1 MTTPSDKENALD
13 KEQHPLTLQPPTTA
27 SNTRDTKEEV
37 DVFDPDHTFHV
48 PKDDNNDTLTE
59 LYKELSQLDEKENK
73 AKDGSITDT
82 EFHNI
87 QRLIRKKR
95 REVKI
100 KIQEL
105 SFDRDYNKYKAET
118 KPTSRSAKENKKF
131 EVPTQ
136 ILQNLT
142 LEEEKKT
149 EYYRTLNI
157 ASHYRDKIENLYKEI
172 ETLMENMEGTLPEY
186 EREGK
191 EIELKMKTETL
202 KALLQEYKKR
212 NNEMS
217 LIADV
222 KDIPQHLDNLQ
233 TVLNLSNKIT
243 SKQEAMEEKNK
254 KKLALS
260 KGEQLEGV
268 KLSKFS
274 GQGDQ
279 KFLSYYGFYQ
289 EFSELVLSKPYS
301 DSTKLRYLKQYLEG
315 DAKDIVK
322 NYHSGEELA
331 TAFKALDEVYGRSD
345 MVIRECIKSIQKLEA
360 LRSEHNVKANKNF
373 LYKITT
379 NVSTLRCYNF
389 DIDNNETENSTLMIS
404 IEEKLPHETFMKWED
419 KKSELKKEGQKVTID
434 AFLNFFTE
442 RVRREENANFVRNS
456 SKQDGDNKGTPGK
469 FKSKMF
475 QMNIKNPTQKGTQHG
490 KFKRPQNKGEDKPG
504 IYNPSTFQ
512 PKMYCIFCEQYGN
525 HSSSW
530 CKMKKYTRKFKE
542 SQCNKHKAC
551 FSCLRTTDH
560 KADNCPRRRICRIC
574 NKYHHF
580 NLHGR
585 DEISNY
591 FAKLRKGDNNQQ

>member
-1 MTTPSDKENALD
+1 MTTPSDKDTPPEKD
-13 KEQHPLTLQPPTTA
+13 LTSPSLMPPTTISTSKA
-27 SNTRDTKEEV
+27 KEENFESFGL
-37 DVFDPDHTFHV
+37 DQTFNV
-48 PKDDNNDTLTE
+48 PNDNEDKLTE
-59 LYKELSQLDEKENK
+59 LYKELSQLDEKEKK
-73 AKDGSITDT
+73 AKDSSITET

-87 QRLIRKKR
+87 QRLIRKKK
-95 REVKI
+95 REI
-100 KIQEL
+100 KAEIQDL
-105 SFDRDYNKYKAET
+105 SFQRDLKKYKDET
-118 KPTSRSAKENKKF
+118 KPTSRNAKESKKF

-142 LEEEKKT
+142 LDEGKKT
-149 EYYRTLNI
+149 EYYRTLKL
-157 ASHYRDKIENLYKEI
+157 ADTYREKIENLYKEI
-172 ETLMENMEGTLPEY
+172 TTLMDDMEDKIPEY
-186 EREGK
+186 EKEDK
-191 EIELKMKTETL
+191 EIELKTKTETL

-233 TVLNLSNKIT
+233 TVLDLSNMIT
-243 SKQEAMEEKNK
+243 SKQEAMEERNK

-260 KGEQLEGV
+260 KSEQLEGV

-274 GQGDQ
+274 GVGDQ
-279 KFLSYYGFYQ
+279 KFLNYYGFYQ
-289 EFSELVLSKPYS
+289 EFTELVLSKPYS

-345 MVIRECIKSIQKLEA
+345 MVIRECIKSIQKLEP
-360 LRSEHNVKANKNF
+360 LRSEHNIKANKNF

-419 KKSELKKEGQKVTID
+419 KKAEMRNDRQKITID
-434 AFLNFFTE
+434 AFLTFFTE
-442 RVRREENANFVRNS
+442 RVRREENASFVRNS
-456 SKQDGDNKGTPGK
+456 SKQDGENKGTPGK
-469 FKSKMF
+469 FKAKMF
-475 QMNIKNPTQKGTQHG
+475 QMNIKDKSQKGTG
-490 KFKRPQNKGEDKPG
+490 YNNFKRPQNKGEFKPG
-504 IYNPSTFQ
+504 SNNPSTFQ
-512 PKMYCIFCEQYGN
+512 PKLYCIFCEQYGN

-530 CKMKKYTRKFKE
+530 CKIRKHTSKFKE
-542 SQCNKHKAC
+542 SQAIKNKAC
-551 FSCLRTTDH
+551 LSCLRTTDH
-560 KADNCPRRRICRIC
+560 KSDNCPRRRLCRIC

-580 NLHGR
+580 NLHSR

-591 FAKLRKGDNNQQ
+591 FAKMRQGNPNQQ

>member
-1 MTTPSDKENALD
+1 MTTPSDKD
-13 KEQHPLTLQPPTTA
+13 TPLEKDLTSPSLIPPTTISTSKA
-27 SNTRDTKEEV
+27 KVENFESFGLDQ
-37 DVFDPDHTFHV
+37 TFNV
-48 PKDDNNDTLTE
+48 PNDNEDKLTE
-59 LYKELSQLDEKENK
+59 LYKELSQLDEKEKK
-73 AKDGSITDT
+73 AKDSSITET

-87 QRLIRKKR
+87 QRLIRKKK
-95 REVKI
+95 REI
-100 KIQEL
+100 KAEIQDL
-105 SFDRDYNKYKAET
+105 SFQRDLKKYKDET
-118 KPTSRSAKENKKF
+118 KPTSRNAKESKKF

-142 LEEEKKT
+142 LDEDKKT
-149 EYYRTLNI
+149 EYYRTLKL
-157 ASHYRDKIENLYKEI
+157 ADTYREKIENLYKEI
-172 ETLMENMEGTLPEY
+172 TTLMDDMEDKIPEY
-186 EREGK
+186 EKEDK
-191 EIELKMKTETL
+191 EIELKTKTETL

-233 TVLNLSNKIT
+233 TVLDLSNMIT
-243 SKQEAMEEKNK
+243 SKQEAMEERNK

-260 KGEQLEGV
+260 KSEQLEGV

-274 GQGDQ
+274 GVGDQ
-279 KFLSYYGFYQ
+279 KFLNYYGFYQ
-289 EFSELVLSKPYS
+289 EFTELVLSKPYS

-331 TAFKALDEVYGRSD
+331 TAFKALDEVYGRAD
-345 MVIRECIKSIQKLEA
+345 MVIRECIKSIQKLEP
-360 LRSEHNVKANKNF
+360 LRSEHNIKANKNF

-419 KKSELKKEGQKVTID
+419 KKAEMRNDRQKITID
-434 AFLNFFTE
+434 AFLTFFTE
-442 RVRREENANFVRNS
+442 RVRREENASFVRNS
-456 SKQDGDNKGTPGK
+456 SKQDGENKGTPGK
-469 FKSKMF
+469 FKAKMF
-475 QMNIKNPTQKGTQHG
+475 QMNIKDKSQKGTG
-490 KFKRPQNKGEDKPG
+490 YNNFKRPQNKGEFKPG
-504 IYNPSTFQ
+504 ANNPSTFQ
-512 PKMYCIFCEQYGN
+512 PKLYCIFCEQYGN

-530 CKMKKYTRKFKE
+530 CKIRKYTSKFKE
-542 SQCNKHKAC
+542 SQAIKNKAC
-551 FSCLRTTDH
+551 LSCLRTTDH
-560 KADNCPRRRICRIC
+560 KSDNCPRRRLCRIC

-580 NLHGR
+580 NLHSR

-591 FAKLRKGDNNQQ
+591 FAKMRQGNHNQK